1 MEAKLAPSA
10 PGTARLEAFSDGV
23 LAIVIT
29 LMILE
34 IKLPHLAPHPT
45 NQEAWQGLVPIVPKL
60 LAYALSFLM
69 IAIFWVNHHQ
79 LVHSIRSSTRALLWW
94 NNLWLFFVCLLPF
107 PTAFL
112 GENPTLEVAACLFGL
127 ELFFCALSFFLMRWY
142 CWKADLFLPQVPKE
156 ETRRLLRKSMLAP
169 SFYLVSAVLPFWSMR
184 LAYAIFIAIPILF
197 VVSSIKGLRK

>member
-1 MEAKLAPSA
+1 METTTAQAT

-34 IKLPHLAPHPT
+34 IKLPHLPDNPT
-45 NQEAWQGLVPIVPKL
+45 NAEAWHSLSLVLPKL

-79 LVHSIRSSTRALLWW
+79 LFHSIRSSNRGLLWW
-94 NNLWLFFVCLLPF
+94 NNLWLFIVCLLPF

-112 GENPTLEVAACLFGL
+112 GENPSLEVAGCLFGL
-127 ELFFCALSFFLMRWY
+127 EMFFSALAFFMMRLYSWR
-142 CWKADLFLPQVPKE
+142 AGLFLPHIPAQEAK
-156 ETRRLLRKSMLAP
+156 RLLRKSAIGPIL
-169 SFYLVSAVLPFWSMR
+169 YLLSAILPFWSMT
-184 LAYAIFIAIPILF
+184 LAYVIFVAVPILF
-197 VVSSIKGLRK
+197 IISSINVLRK